1 MKKCCIAVVLILSVI
16 FSDDVLGQ
24 QEAQFSHNMFNNMGI
39 NPGYAGLRN
48 AICATALARQQWVG
62 FRDEERNR
70 INPET
75 YSFTVDAPLPFIRGG
90 LALGFLQDQLGYET
104 ALGVKLAYSY
114 HLDMDYGKMG
124 IGAQIGFLDK
134 RFDFAELRPIT
145 DGDPALIGSG
155 EESRMMIDGAL
166 GVFYQMDQT
175 AWAGISV
182 SQLAQTRREIGS
194 AEYQLR
200 RHLYVSAGYNYP
212 IPGQPHFVVSP
223 SILFKTDF
231 GSLQTDF
238 NTLITFRERFWGG
251 LSYRIQDA
259 AVVLLGL
266 SFEQISIG
274 YSYDITLSPL
284 GRSGRSWG
292 SHEIF
297 VQYCFSLDIERIQH
311 KQRNVRFL

>member
-1 MKKCCIAVVLILSVI
+1 M
-16 FSDDVLGQ
+16 GQ
-24 QEAQFSHNMFNNMGI
+24 QEAQFSHNMFNNMAI

-62 FRDEERNR
+62 FRDEESNR
-70 INPET
+70 TNPET

-114 HLDMDYGKMG
+114 HLDLDYGTMG
-124 IGAQIGFLDK
+124 IGAQLGFLDK
-134 RFDFAELRPIT
+134 RFDFAQFRPISE
-145 DGDPALIGSG
+145 GDPALTGSG

-166 GVFYQMDQT
+166 GVFYQMDET

-182 SQLAQTRREIGS
+182 SQLTQTRREIGT
-194 AEYQLR
+194 ADYQLR

-212 IPGQPHFVVSP
+212 IPGQPSFVVSP

-231 GSLQTDF
+231 GSLQTDI
-238 NTLITFRERFWGG
+238 NTLVTYRERFWGG

-266 SFEQISIG
+266 TFEQISIG

-297 VQYCFSLDIERIQH
+297 VQYCFSLDIDRIQQQ
-311 KQRNVRFL
+311 QRNVRFL